1 MALME
6 TRFNEK
12 ICATCE
18 YWENER
24 TLHFVNNMLYAI
36 LHAVKQGCC
45 QAKGSILINGFVSGT
60 NCAAYK
66 RWHKLPDVKN

>member
-6 TRFNEK
+6 RRFNEK

-24 TLHFVNNMLYAI
+24 SLHFVNNMLYAVM
-36 LHAVKQGCC
+36 HAAKQGHC
-45 QAKGSILINGFVSGT
+45 QAKGNVLMTGFISAIH
-60 NCAAYK
+60 CPAYK